1 MSLKP
6 ASFFTSYRR
15 NLLRIFMLLAASK
28 KPLGG
33 RKIAKELDISVQSV
47 RWCLKAV
54 EAKEFIRAAR
64 GGGEEGGYTLT
75 TDPKDITVLDIL
87 GATILP
93 EEEPYGL
100 YVLMRRMVDAYDDIT
115 LQDLLDWNE

>member
-1 MSLKP
+1 MSLQP

-15 NLLRIFMLLAASK
+15 NLLHVFMILAASK
-28 KPLGG
+28 EPISGLAL
-33 RKIAKELDISVQSV
+33 AKEVGISIQSLQ
-47 RWCLKAV
+47 WCLKAV
-54 EAKEFIRAAR
+54 ESKEYIRGAR
-64 GGGEEGGYTLT
+64 GKSGGYALT
-75 TDPKDITVLDIL
+75 TDPKDITVLDIV

-100 YVLMRRMVDAYDDIT
+100 YTLMRRMVDVYDEIT